1 MNHKKFK
8 TEHSNPKFDP
18 MEIETDKKEQINYL
32 EYLPSDIHQIDG
44 ITSVITIKTGEN
56 TTEIIIN
63 NNESQ
68 VTTNEPLNQ
77 PIIKYNTIKPIQKK
91 TKKTKK
97 TNHKF
102 PKLVVSDRS
111 KIKKYVIHISK
122 NLKKI

>member
-1 MNHKKFK
+1 M
-8 TEHSNPKFDP
+8 T
-18 MEIETDKKEQINYL
+18 L
-32 EYLPSDIHQIDG
+32 
-44 ITSVITIKTGEN
+44 VITIKTGEN

-77 PIIKYNTIKPIQKK
+77 PIIKYDTIKPIQNK

-102 PKLVVSDRS
+102 PKLVVSDRP
-111 KIKKYVIHISK
+111 KIKKYVMHFF
-122 NLKKI
+122 KI